1 MYIRKYKTH
10 VFGILVTKP
19 LSKTRQVVLC
29 SNGSNC
35 QLGVSLKLIGDK
47 KILKH
52 NINTQIKHNSLP
64 QTIFFLNRLVIL
76 G

>member
-10 VFGILVTKP
+10 VFGILVTQP

-47 KILKH
+47 KKI
-52 NINTQIKHNSLP
+52 IKGQERP
-64 QTIFFLNRLVIL
+64 TFFITRFLYRPKGN
-76 G
+76 

>member
-1 MYIRKYKTH
+1 MYIRKYKTD
-10 VFGILVTKP
+10 VFGILVTQP

-47 KILKH
+47 KNTETQH
-52 NINTQIKHNSLP
+52 NYTNKT
-64 QTIFFLNRLVIL
+64 
-76 G
+76 